1 MYRCPTPTLCLRNN
15 FDINDDIL
23 NELELLQEIYYM
35 YITASL
41 VSICF

>member
-15 FDINDDIL
+15 FDNDNIL